1 MLVLSIGLVLTAF
14 AALAL
19 LAVRAMKGHHA
30 VLALGVSP
38 RVSWPKSRPRSAAA
52 TPRPT
57 TSILRRFVHCMD
69 GEIVAW
75 LEQRER
81 RRKEKQERRCR
92 SLTDAQKTDLTT
104 HRYSRAVIS
113 RVGMPS
119 SSTYQSPMIILIAGD
134 IS

>member
-1 MLVLSIGLVLTAF
+1 
-14 AALAL
+14 
-19 LAVRAMKGHHA
+19 
-30 VLALGVSP
+30 
-38 RVSWPKSRPRSAAA
+38 
-52 TPRPT
+52 
-57 TSILRRFVHCMD
+57 MD

-75 LEQRER
+75 LEQRERRER